1 MNSPVL
7 SDQELPGDNAGQP
20 SGKQRILP
28 WMIVFLLIAIPVIV
42 TLIGVVTAPP
52 HVSRVPTGRI
62 VYMDADE
69 PSDHTTNL
77 RGMRITLPASGSHL
91 LVHETEPQDT
101 DSGSREWI
109 NEPAVSPD
117 GTQTAFLKQVITL
130 QEEQNSVVNQ
140 IWIMPLTTAQ
150 PRLLLDLTSRKLK
163 MPVGL
168 AWTPDGKN
176 ITFLEDTTAY
186 RVSVSDPPTVSSR
199 PLAQCPVL
207 KTNKEISATRSPTY
221 TPRGNLV
228 YSAQTLGGP
237 QIVGLASAPI
247 ASIFALSP
255 DGQKMATVNGKS
267 LILTSTE
274 SHTQPTQMLPL
285 HWGWSI
291 FGGRHVTSLHWSP
304 DGRFVGYTVSKP
316 PVPEDEVFYL
326 EISTGKTYQMPMR
339 TGRAGW
345 DWTR

>member
-7 SDQELPGDNAGQP
+7 SDAELAGDDAGKP
-20 SGKQRILP
+20 SGKRRAWSWLITAL
-28 WMIVFLLIAIPVIV
+28 IVGIPLGA
-42 TLIGVVTAPP
+42 TLIGAVTAPP

-77 RGMRITLPASGSHL
+77 RGMRITLPSGGSRL

-117 GTQTAFLKQVITL
+117 GTQIAFLKQVITL
-130 QEEQNSVVNQ
+130 QEEQNSVLNQ
-140 IWIMPLTTAQ
+140 VWLMPLSTAQ
-150 PRLLLDLTSRKLK
+150 PRLLLDVSQRKLK
-163 MPVGL
+163 TPVGL
-168 AWTPDGKN
+168 SWTPDGKG
-176 ITFLEDTTAY
+176 ITFLEDTLAY
-186 RVSVSDPPTVSSR
+186 RVSVSNSSMVSSS
-199 PLAQCPVL
+199 PIANCPAL
-207 KTNKEISATRSPTY
+207 KTSAEISATRSPSY
-221 TPRGNLV
+221 TPSGALV
-228 YSAQTLGGP
+228 YSAQAIHGP
-237 QIVGLASAPI
+237 QVVGLGAAPN
-247 ASIFALSP
+247 ASIYTVSP
-255 DGQKMATVNGKS
+255 DGHSLATVHEKN
-267 LILTSTE
+267 LILTSTALP
-274 SHTQPTQMLPL
+274 SGNAKVLPL

-304 DGRFVGYTVSKP
+304 DGRFIGYTVSKP

-326 EISTGKTYQMPMR
+326 EIATGKTYQLPFR